1 MRHFSPYR
9 PTTSATRPATLAA
22 LTTLALFTSC
32 TSLNITNYYHKH
44 YYTLDGM
51 ARVYQT
57 AWHNRHFS
65 IEFTDRTFNQVSL
78 EFDTDTLTY
87 IYEFTVGEPRMQ
99 DSILKY
105 GYDTAAID
113 NLIFN
118 MRSMECTWINDLDYY
133 IDTMR
138 HSLVYISLW
147 PKTFNLP
154 FANKKYYILTYF
166 SQPQYFDAEGDL
178 MTGRRLRRIRK
189 INGETFK
196 KINDKVCYT
205 ISAQF
210 R

>member
-1 MRHFSPYR
+1 MPQPSSYR
-9 PTTSATRPATLAA
+9 AIISII
-22 LTTLALFTSC
+22 TTLALLTSC
-32 TSLNITNYYHKH
+32 TGLNITNYYRKH
-44 YYTLDGM
+44 HYTLDGM
-51 ARVYQT
+51 AAVYT
-57 AWHNRHFS
+57 NAWHNRHFS
-65 IEFTDRTFNQVSL
+65 IEFTDRSFDHVSL

-87 IYEFTVGEPRMQ
+87 IYEFAVGERRMQ

-118 MRSMECTWINDLDYY
+118 MQSMECTWIDNLDYY
-133 IDTMR
+133 TDTTR

-147 PKTFNLP
+147 PKAFNLP
-154 FANKKYYILTYF
+154 FVNKKYYILTYF
-166 SQPQYFDAEGDL
+166 SQPQYFDADGDL

>member
-1 MRHFSPYR
+1 MP
-9 PTTSATRPATLAA
+9 SALRYSIILLATIAC
-22 LTTLALFTSC
+22 SC
-32 TSLNITNYYHKH
+32 TSLNITNYYRRHR
-44 YYTLDGM
+44 YTLDGM
-51 ARVYQT
+51 AGVYQT
-57 AWHNRHFS
+57 TWHSHHFS
-65 IEFTDRTFNQVSL
+65 IEFTDRSFEQVSL
-78 EFDTDTLTY
+78 EFDTDTLSY

-105 GYDTAAID
+105 GYDTAAIN
-113 NLIFN
+113 NLISS

-133 IDTMR
+133 TDTTS

-147 PKTFNLP
+147 PRAFNLP

-166 SQPQYFDAEGDL
+166 SQPQYFDSEGNL

-196 KINDKVCYT
+196 KINEKVCYT

>member
-1 MRHFSPYR
+1 M
-9 PTTSATRPATLAA
+9 TRQSSSIYI
-22 LTTLALFTSC
+22 LTILVLTSC

-44 YYTLDGM
+44 HYTLDGM
-51 ARVYQT
+51 AQIYT
-57 AWHNRHFS
+57 NAWHTHHFS
-65 IEFTDRTFNQVSL
+65 IEFTDRSFDHVSL

-87 IYEFTVGEPRMQ
+87 IYEFAVGESRMQ

-105 GYDTAAID
+105 GYDTAAIN

-118 MRSMECTWINDLDYY
+118 MQSMECTWINNLDYY
-133 IDTMR
+133 TDTSR

-147 PKTFNLP
+147 PKAFNLP

-166 SQPQYFDAEGDL
+166 AQPQYFDADGNL

-196 KINDKVCYT
+196 KINAKVCYT
-205 ISAQF
+205 ISSEF

>member
-1 MRHFSPYR
+1 MNRRSSSLPIVI
-9 PTTSATRPATLAA
+9 A
-22 LTTLALFTSC
+22 LALTSC

-44 YYTLDGM
+44 RFTLDGM
-51 ARVYQT
+51 AQVYT
-57 AWHNRHFS
+57 KAWHTHRFS
-65 IEFTDRTFNQVSL
+65 IEFTDRSFDHVSL

-87 IYEFTVGEPRMQ
+87 IYEFAVGEHRMQ

-105 GYDTAAID
+105 GFDTAAIN

-118 MRSMECTWINDLDYY
+118 MQSMECTWINDLDYY
-133 IDTMR
+133 TDTTR
-138 HSLVYISLW
+138 HSLIYISLW
-147 PKTFNLP
+147 PKAVNLP
-154 FANKKYYILTYF
+154 FVNKKYYILTYF
-166 SQPQYFDAEGDL
+166 SQPQYFDADGNL

-205 ISAQF
+205 ISSEF

>member
-1 MRHFSPYR
+1 M
-9 PTTSATRPATLAA
+9 AQV
-22 LTTLALFTSC
+22 
-32 TSLNITNYYHKH
+32 
-44 YYTLDGM
+44 YTK
-51 ARVYQT
+51 
-57 AWHNRHFS
+57 AWHPHHFS
-65 IEFTDRTFNQVSL
+65 IEFTDRSFDHVSL

-87 IYEFTVGEPRMQ
+87 IYEFAIGEPRMQ

-118 MRSMECTWINDLDYY
+118 MQSMECTWINDLDYY
-133 IDTMR
+133 TDTTR

-147 PKTFNLP
+147 PKAFNLP

-166 SQPQYFDAEGDL
+166 SQPQYFDPDGNL

-205 ISAQF
+205 ISSEF